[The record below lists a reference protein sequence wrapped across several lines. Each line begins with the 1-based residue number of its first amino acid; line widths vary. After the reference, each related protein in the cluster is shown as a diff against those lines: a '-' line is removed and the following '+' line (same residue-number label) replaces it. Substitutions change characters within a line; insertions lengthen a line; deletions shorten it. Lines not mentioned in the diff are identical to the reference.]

1 MTMPGHSVQRRAAPD
16 PSPIIDFGVPYMFDI
31 QTELHL
37 RRAECDADAAQNTG
51 PTICAIVIAADLAI
65 LSLLIAALF

>member
-1 MTMPGHSVQRRAAPD
+1 MKMPGRSFHRRADPD
-16 PSPIIDFGVPYMFDI
+16 PCPIIDFGVPYIFDI

-51 PTICAIVIAADLAI
+51 TTICAIVIAADLAI
-65 LSLLIAALF
+65 LSLLVAALF